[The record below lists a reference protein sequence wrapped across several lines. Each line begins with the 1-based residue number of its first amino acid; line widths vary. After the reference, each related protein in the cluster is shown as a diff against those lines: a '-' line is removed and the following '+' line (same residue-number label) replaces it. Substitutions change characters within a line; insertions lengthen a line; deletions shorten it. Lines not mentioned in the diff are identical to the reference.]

1 MADARRAGAADRAAP
16 ADGTLVMRPSGERA
30 GSSRNVAAAGTAD
43 AADAPDAVADSGA
56 GDTSDKGAGS
66 AQSGRPPQSGQP
78 ERVQDSEGS
87 AGAEAGQSE
96 PERAEADREDAE
108 ANGAEADGAGA
119 ETGGKRS
126 SGAVDQPTA
135 VFHAFQK
142 RAQPRP
148 EVDQP
153 TAVFTSVT
161 PGSTPARANGE
172 PAEPDTHSA
181 EPDPATAAPTKAA
194 PTKAEP
200 SKAAPADAATSD
212 AGTSDTRASDAA
224 RADAGPSNAARA
236 AAVPGD
242 AVPGGGTPTDAAP
255 AKNASAKQ
263 EAAKHDPAKP
273 APASAAAEPTGPAA
287 GKAAPQ
293 WAAADTDGD
302 AERTSRFVP
311 LRPGDARA
319 AKPAAGGPAA
329 TAPAA
334 ADSSA
339 DAAGAEAPAESS
351 TASVTATVPTPASLT
366 EAERTRQQPVPPLP
380 PLDLLAELTNTPP
393 PPETLLRTTA
403 RRVKI
408 WTPLVLLLVIVFA
421 TVQLLRPLPE
431 PTLRLTA
438 EESYTF
444 QGGTLDMPWPG
455 EGQGAV
461 EVEGVGL
468 IGTYGPQKPQPTASV
483 AKAMTAYVIL
493 KGHPL
498 KDKDGGPKI
507 EIDKL
512 TEEQA
517 SNPDWSVAPVK
528 EGQVYTQ
535 GELLQLLMVQSAN
548 NVAHLLARWDAGSE
562 EAFLKKMNDAAKE
575 LGMKDTV
582 YTDPSGFEKTTVST
596 PLDQLKLAKA
606 AMQDKVFREIVDLPQ
621 ITLPQIGHTLHNG
634 NRILLKGG
642 VAGIKTGTSTPAGGN
657 LLWAAYTKVDG
668 KLRRILGVVMGV
680 KSPQQLHLKTKLA
693 IETYSYDLIK
703 KAQDGV
709 VSQTVVEK
717 GEVVGHIDDGL
728 GGRTPVV
735 ATEDL
740 KPVGWGGLTVDL
752 ELTDGGKALPGSA
765 PDGTVVGTL
774 TVGEGEGRVAV
785 PVALQKDLEE
795 PGIGAKLTRLG

>member
-1 MADARRAGAADRAAP
+1 MPERADVAERAGAAGRAGVA
-16 ADGTLVMRPSGERA
+16 ERA
-30 GSSRNVAAAGTAD
+30 EAREGAG
-43 AADAPDAVADSGA
+43 APDAVDAAGERGRGGRSDTPEEGETADKSRTPGEPEGETAAAKDADDADDAKANDAKDADDAKANDAKDADAPA
-56 GDTSDKGAGS
+56 GPGS
-66 AQSGRPPQSGQP
+66 AEPDR
-78 ERVQDSEGS
+78 QD
-87 AGAEAGQSE
+87 
-96 PERAEADREDAE
+96 
-108 ANGAEADGAGA
+108 A
-119 ETGGKRS
+119 ETGGKGPSR
-126 SGAVDQPTA
+126 AVDQPTA
-135 VFHAFQK
+135 VFQAFQN
-142 RAQPRP
+142 RPRPRP
-148 EVDQP
+148 EADQP
-153 TAVFTSVT
+153 TAVFKAVT
-161 PGSTPARANGE
+161 PGSEPARAKGE
-172 PAEPDTHSA
+172 PSEAQPAGTDRAEPGRTAPAKAAASDAAPSGTAPAGKGPSKPVPAGAAPPSA
-181 EPDPATAAPTKAA
+181 ESAPTKAA
-194 PTKAEP
+194 PA
-200 SKAAPADAATSD
+200 KAAP
-212 AGTSDTRASDAA
+212 
-224 RADAGPSNAARA
+224 
-236 AAVPGD
+236 
-242 AVPGGGTPTDAAP
+242 
-255 AKNASAKQ
+255 K
-263 EAAKHDPAKP
+263 
-273 APASAAAEPTGPAA
+273 
-287 GKAAPQ
+287 

-311 LRPGDARA
+311 LRPGDARGG
-319 AKPAAGGPAA
+319 KPAAG
-329 TAPAA
+329 TAA
-334 ADSSA
+334 AGRTADSA
-339 DAAGAEAPAESS
+339 VPEAPAESS
-351 TASVTATVPTPASLT
+351 AASVTANVPTPASLT
-366 EAERTRQQPVPPLP
+366 EAERTKQQPMPPLP

-393 PPETLLRTTA
+393 PPDTLLRTTA
-403 RRVKI
+403 RRFKI
-408 WTPLVLLLVIVFA
+408 WTPLVLLVLIIFA
-421 TVQLLRPLPE
+421 TVQMLRPLPE
-431 PTLRLTA
+431 PTLRLSA

-461 EVEGVGL
+461 EVEGVGM
-468 IGTYGPQKPQPTASV
+468 IGTYGPQEPQPTASV

-493 KGHPL
+493 KDRPL

-621 ITLPQIGHTLHNG
+621 ITLPQIGQTLHNG

-693 IETYSYDLIK
+693 IETYSYDLIR

-709 VSQTVVEK
+709 VSQTVVAK
-717 GEVVGHIDDGL
+717 GQVVGHVDDGL

-752 ELTDGGKALPGSA
+752 ELDDGGKALPGSA
-765 PDGTVVGTL
+765 AEGTVVGSL
-774 TVGEGEGRVAV
+774 TVGEGEGRVTV